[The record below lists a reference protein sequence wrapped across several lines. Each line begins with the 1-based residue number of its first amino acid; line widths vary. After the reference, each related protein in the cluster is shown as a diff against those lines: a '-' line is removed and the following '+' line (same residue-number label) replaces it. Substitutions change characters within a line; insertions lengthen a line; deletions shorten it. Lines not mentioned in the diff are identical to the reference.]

1 MRLGFS
7 LVAIQDSEE
16 LVARLLNPA
25 LLKGF
30 NPQPD
35 PPGSPVFVHPEP
47 R

>member
-1 MRLGFS
+1 MLLGFS
-7 LVAIQDSEE
+7 LVVIQDSEDTWT
-16 LVARLLNPA
+16 RLLNPA

-35 PPGSPVFVHPEP
+35 IPGSPVLVHPEP